1 MQIAYVT
8 PNNEMQIVDKHNG
21 SAEVYNFKSIY
32 SDSHSHIHYPDAY
45 DTYNKIVY
53 RSLNNP
59 TSDTHAFYPKPEDAQ
74 YGAIQRDSIYDFDY
88 KFEQI
93 RSLNL
98 DNLTREQLEQIRDY
112 LEFIKSELTVTER
125 TR

>member
-21 SAEVYNFKSIY
+21 AAEVYNFKSIY
-32 SDSHSHIHYPDAY
+32 SDSHSHIHYPDAHNV
-45 DTYNKIVY
+45 YNKVVY
-53 RSLNNP
+53 RNLNNP

-88 KFEQI
+88 TFEQI

-98 DNLTREQLEQIRDY
+98 DNLSREQLEIIRNY
-112 LEFIKSELTVTER
+112 LEFMKNEITINQR